1 MMNIAIIGHGFVG
14 KAVDFG
20 FEHPNVHKVIVDPVL
35 YGNTTKGLRGQ
46 DISYAFVCVPTPM
59 GEDGNINASIV
70 REVVVDL
77 IRYTDA
83 IIIIKSTVTP
93 NIISKTWDNSR
104 IVYNPEFLVE
114 KSALEDFINPDFHI
128 IGSDLDTHVGKSVEN
143 LYENYSNCNPAPF
156 FHMNLAEASFVK
168 YGINTFLATKVTFF
182 NQLFDVMKDFGDVN
196 YSRVSKAIGSDPR
209 IGLGHTKVPGFDKK
223 KGYGGACFPKDV
235 RAFVK
240 LFQNNGSNSLTL
252 LEKTDIINNDY
263 RKQYEKDERE
273 KAQHVNYE

>member
-104 IVYNPEFLVE
+104 IV
-114 KSALEDFINPDFHI
+114 
-128 IGSDLDTHVGKSVEN
+128 
-143 LYENYSNCNPAPF
+143 
-156 FHMNLAEASFVK
+156 
-168 YGINTFLATKVTFF
+168 
-182 NQLFDVMKDFGDVN
+182 
-196 YSRVSKAIGSDPR
+196 
-209 IGLGHTKVPGFDKK
+209 
-223 KGYGGACFPKDV
+223 
-235 RAFVK
+235 
-240 LFQNNGSNSLTL
+240 
-252 LEKTDIINNDY
+252 
-263 RKQYEKDERE
+263 
-273 KAQHVNYE
+273 